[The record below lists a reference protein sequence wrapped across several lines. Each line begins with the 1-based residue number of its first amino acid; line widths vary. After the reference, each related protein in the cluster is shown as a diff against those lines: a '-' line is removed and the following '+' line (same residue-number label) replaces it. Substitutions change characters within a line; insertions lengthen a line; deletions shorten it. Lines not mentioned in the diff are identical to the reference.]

1 MHYQNPFG
9 GVPLT
14 QHVDLLLGKSYY
26 IVKSVYQALESIKNV
41 SDHVTTIIDISK
53 HLDEITSLNN
63 NESIKFFYKHWETI
77 ENLEDNLLN
86 IKEVGVNLPSI
97 KEIEANLPNI
107 ISVISIKDAI
117 NTNANNIEQ
126 IKNAKEYADSA
137 KASKDASK
145 KHEDKCQKIVDSVD
159 KYLTD
164 FPHIVK
170 SLAEVEAYPHDGFF
184 AIGGYGDPGQ
194 QRQDISNRVVKA
206 SSSTE
211 LRTLGERFTD
221 VVNVKD
227 YGAIGDGKIDDTQ
240 SFIAASKAKKPVWVP
255 GGKYL
260 VTGHVEGTF
269 YAESGTVSIV
279 GGPTVV
285 RSESPKDYRKEVLF
299 IGKGTLPVFSFVSE
313 RWGAGAK
320 VSVQGLAVDEDWNFY
335 VTCAVDNKQQNASDK
350 LFIVLKF
357 NERFEYVGAT
367 CFESEKYVEQ
377 IVVGEGKLIYAGSTS
392 ELFEHDLSSV
402 TWSNDVHLA
411 ETCTK
416 RKLLLNGFDNDFQ
429 LYEHAGKFY
438 NSCRSKFAGS
448 QAESV
453 RRDYIFAFDKDT
465 LTPAGVVKFD
475 FSDVG
480 WGGALSTANTAT
492 RKAYPKRQSFCVTDT
507 EIIFASGAYWS
518 SSFPDGEGY
527 RRQGIKT
534 FTKKG
539 ELKKTLLL
547 DPRRFRTKLQSVG
560 IQAQYV
566 EIESICERDGQVFSL
581 VATGEGDRF
590 VVFREFSDSA
600 SAIDF
605 SDCKSEEVMA
615 KQDSVLFQFG
625 GLPVNPLTGE
635 ALGTLAE
642 VLVFMRDTATQELA
656 FTVFSSDFDVTPLGV
671 TQTTTSIRIRSRYG
685 SAYLIDYMTSDKQ
698 GVGAAYAV
706 LSASDTVSITPV
718 SVRTANLRLMPAK
731 DFSGFSQRILF
742 ETNTGDV
749 AGAMLIHKDAADVL
763 EFGGN
768 TSLANSVS
776 SHSFFASSTGE
787 AGEKV
792 GVGVLKIDYR
802 GLYPYLDYK
811 YSLGLG
817 VKRFSQIY
825 AQTGTI
831 ETSDERAKTSIV
843 SPDEALMRAWGKVNF
858 RVFQFKDAVEKKG
871 ADARL
876 HVGVIAQQVIEAFAS
891 EGLDAT
897 RYGLLCYDKWEDEYE
912 DVEIVDAPEIVA
924 EDGTVTP
931 VKTHIEHRL
940 MTPAGDRY
948 GIRYEEALAL
958 ECAYL
963 RWELQK
969 IKQN

>member
-1 MHYQNPFG
+1 MTNYYHS
-9 GVPLT
+9 GVALAKKK
-14 QHVDLLLGKSYY
+14 GK
-26 IVKSVYQALESIKNV
+26 
-41 SDHVTTIIDISK
+41 DI
-53 HLDEITSLNN
+53 
-63 NESIKFFYKHWETI
+63 
-77 ENLEDNLLN
+77 
-86 IKEVGVNLPSI
+86 
-97 KEIEANLPNI
+97 
-107 ISVISIKDAI
+107 
-117 NTNANNIEQ
+117 
-126 IKNAKEYADSA
+126 
-137 KASKDASK
+137 
-145 KHEDKCQKIVDSVD
+145 
-159 KYLTD
+159 
-164 FPHIVK
+164 HIVETPVGIGDM
-170 SLAEVEAYPHDGFF
+170 LPVIAEGSSVSRVLRKRF
-184 AIGGYGDPGQ
+184 A
-194 QRQDISNRVVKA
+194 
-206 SSSTE
+206 
-211 LRTLGERFTD
+211 D

-227 YGAIGDGKIDDTQ
+227 FGAKGDGKTDDTQ
-240 SFIAASKAKKPVWVP
+240 AFRVASKARKPVWVP

-260 VTGHVEGTF
+260 VTGHVEGNF

-285 RSESPKDYRKEVLF
+285 RSESLKDYRKEVLF
-299 IGKGTLPVFSFVSE
+299 VGKGTLPVFSFVSE

-335 VTCAVDNKQQNASDK
+335 VTCAVDSKQQNASDN
-350 LFIVLKF
+350 LFVVIKF
-357 NERFEYVGAT
+357 NDRFEYVGAA

-377 IVVGEGKLIYAGSTS
+377 IVVGEGKLVYAGSSS

-402 TWSNDVHLA
+402 TWSNDFHLSA
-411 ETCTK
+411 SCAK
-416 RKLLLNGFDNDFQ
+416 RKIALEGFDNDFQ

-475 FSDVG
+475 FNDVG
-480 WGGALSTANTAT
+480 WGGTLSSANTAT

-507 EIIFASGAYWS
+507 EIIFAVGAYWS
-518 SSFPDGEGY
+518 ASFPDGEGY

-547 DPRRFRTKLQSVG
+547 DPRKFRAKLQSVG

-566 EIESICERDGQVFSL
+566 ETESVCERDGQVFSL
-581 VATGEGDRF
+581 VATGESDRF
-590 VVFREFSDSA
+590 VVFCEFSDSA

-605 SDCKSEEVMA
+605 SDCKSEETLA
-615 KQDSVLFQFG
+615 KQDPVLLLFG

-635 ALGTLAE
+635 ALGTLAD
-642 VLVFMRDTATQELA
+642 VLVFMRDTATQELS
-656 FTVFSSDFDVTPLGV
+656 FTAFSSDFDVTPLGV
-671 TQTTTSIRIRSRYG
+671 AQTTTSIRIRSRYG

-698 GVGAAYAV
+698 GAGAAYAV
-706 LSASDTVSITPV
+706 LSASNTVSITPI
-718 SVRTANLRLMPAK
+718 SVRTANLRLMPVK
-731 DFSGFSQRILF
+731 DFSGASQRILF
-742 ETNTGDV
+742 ETDTGDV
-749 AGAMLIHKDAADVL
+749 AGAMLVHKASADVL

-776 SHSFFASSTGE
+776 SYSFFASSTGV

-792 GVGVLKIDYR
+792 GVGVLKIDHQ

-817 VKRFSQIY
+817 AKRFSQIY

-843 SPDEALMRAWGKVNF
+843 SPDDSLMRAWGKVNF
-858 RVFQFKDAVEKKG
+858 KVFQFKDAVEKKG
-871 ADARL
+871 GDARL
-876 HVGVIAQQVIEAFAS
+876 HVGVIAQQVIEAFAT

-897 RYGLLCYDKWEDEYE
+897 RYGLLCYDKWDDEYE
-912 DVEIVDAPEIVA
+912 DVEVVDTPEVVA
-924 EDGTVTP
+924 EDGAVTP
-931 VKTHIEHRL
+931 AQTHVEHRL
-940 MTPAGDRY
+940 ETPAGDRY

-958 ECAYL
+958 EAAYQ
-963 RWELQK
+963 RWRLAQIEARL
-969 IKQN
+969 

>member
-1 MHYQNPFG
+1 MTNYYHS
-9 GVPLT
+9 GVALAKKK
-14 QHVDLLLGKSYY
+14 GK
-26 IVKSVYQALESIKNV
+26 
-41 SDHVTTIIDISK
+41 DI
-53 HLDEITSLNN
+53 
-63 NESIKFFYKHWETI
+63 
-77 ENLEDNLLN
+77 
-86 IKEVGVNLPSI
+86 
-97 KEIEANLPNI
+97 
-107 ISVISIKDAI
+107 
-117 NTNANNIEQ
+117 
-126 IKNAKEYADSA
+126 
-137 KASKDASK
+137 
-145 KHEDKCQKIVDSVD
+145 
-159 KYLTD
+159 
-164 FPHIVK
+164 HIVETPVGIGDM
-170 SLAEVEAYPHDGFF
+170 LPVAAAGTVYPRQLRYRF
-184 AIGGYGDPGQ
+184 A
-194 QRQDISNRVVKA
+194 
-206 SSSTE
+206 
-211 LRTLGERFTD
+211 D

-227 YGAIGDGKIDDTQ
+227 FGAKGDGKTDDTQ
-240 SFIAASKAKKPVWVP
+240 AFRVASKARKPVWVP

-260 VTGHVEGTF
+260 VTGHVEGNF

-285 RSESPKDYRKEVLF
+285 RSESLKDYRKEVLF
-299 IGKGTLPVFSFVSE
+299 VGKGTLPVFSFVSE

-335 VTCAVDNKQQNASDK
+335 VTCAVDNKQQNASDN
-350 LFIVLKF
+350 LFVVIKF
-357 NERFEYVGAT
+357 NDRFEYVGAE

-377 IVVGEGKLIYAGSTS
+377 IVVGEGKLVYAGSSS

-402 TWSNDVHLA
+402 TWSNDFHLSA
-411 ETCTK
+411 SCAK
-416 RKLLLNGFDNDFQ
+416 RKIALEGFDNDFQ

-475 FSDVG
+475 FNDVG
-480 WGGALSTANTAT
+480 WGGTLSSANTAT

-507 EIIFASGAYWS
+507 EIIFAVGAYWS
-518 SSFPDGEGY
+518 ASFPDGEGY

-547 DPRRFRTKLQSVG
+547 DPRKFRAKLQSVG

-566 EIESICERDGQVFSL
+566 ETESVCERDGQVFSL
-581 VATGEGDRF
+581 VATGESDRF
-590 VVFREFSDSA
+590 VVFCEFSDSA

-605 SDCKSEEVMA
+605 SDCKSEETLA
-615 KQDSVLFQFG
+615 KQDPVLLLFG

-635 ALGTLAE
+635 ALGTLAD
-642 VLVFMRDTATQELA
+642 VLVFMRDTATQELS
-656 FTVFSSDFDVTPLGV
+656 FTAFSSDFDVTPLGV
-671 TQTTTSIRIRSRYG
+671 AQTTTSIRIRSRYG

-698 GVGAAYAV
+698 GAGAAYAV
-706 LSASDTVSITPV
+706 LSASNTVSITPI
-718 SVRTANLRLMPAK
+718 SVRTANLRLMPVK
-731 DFSGFSQRILF
+731 DFSGASQRILF
-742 ETNTGDV
+742 ETDTGDV
-749 AGAMLIHKDAADVL
+749 AGAMLVHKASADVL

-776 SHSFFASSTGE
+776 SYSFFASSTGV

-792 GVGVLKIDYR
+792 GVGVLKIDHQ

-817 VKRFSQIY
+817 AKRFSQIY

-843 SPDEALMRAWGKVNF
+843 SPDDSLMRAWGKVGF
-858 RVFQFKDAVEKKG
+858 KVFQFKDAVEKKG

-876 HVGVIAQQVIEAFAS
+876 HVGVIAQEVKAAFES
-891 EGLDAT
+891 EGLDAS
-897 RYGLLCYDKWEDEYE
+897 RYGLFCHDAWEDEYE
-912 DVEIVDAPEIVA
+912 DVTVVDQPEVTDD
-924 EDGTVTP
+924 DGNITTPEVSHVEKRLVTA
-931 VKTHIEHRL
+931 
-940 MTPAGDRY
+940 AGDRY

-958 ECAYL
+958 ECAYQ
-963 RWELQK
+963 RWRLAQIEARL
-969 IKQN
+969 

>member
-1 MHYQNPFG
+1 MTIQYHS
-9 GVPLT
+9 GVALAKKK
-14 QHVDLLLGKSYY
+14 GK
-26 IVKSVYQALESIKNV
+26 
-41 SDHVTTIIDISK
+41 DI
-53 HLDEITSLNN
+53 
-63 NESIKFFYKHWETI
+63 
-77 ENLEDNLLN
+77 
-86 IKEVGVNLPSI
+86 
-97 KEIEANLPNI
+97 
-107 ISVISIKDAI
+107 
-117 NTNANNIEQ
+117 
-126 IKNAKEYADSA
+126 
-137 KASKDASK
+137 
-145 KHEDKCQKIVDSVD
+145 
-159 KYLTD
+159 
-164 FPHIVK
+164 HIVETPVGIGDM
-170 SLAEVEAYPHDGFF
+170 LPVIAEGSSVSRVLRKRF
-184 AIGGYGDPGQ
+184 A
-194 QRQDISNRVVKA
+194 
-206 SSSTE
+206 
-211 LRTLGERFTD
+211 D

-227 YGAIGDGKIDDTQ
+227 FGAKGDGKTDDTQ
-240 SFIAASKAKKPVWVP
+240 AFRVASKARKPVWVS

-260 VTGHVEGTF
+260 VTGHVEGNF

-285 RSESPKDYRKEVLF
+285 RSESLKDYRKEVLF
-299 IGKGTLPVFSFVSE
+299 VGKGTLPVFSFVSE

-335 VTCAVDNKQQNASDK
+335 VTCAVDSKQQNASDN
-350 LFIVLKF
+350 LFVVIKF
-357 NERFEYVGAT
+357 NDRFEYVGAA

-377 IVVGEGKLIYAGSTS
+377 IVVGEGKLVYAGSSS

-402 TWSNDVHLA
+402 TWSNDFHLSA
-411 ETCTK
+411 SCAK
-416 RKLLLNGFDNDFQ
+416 RKIALEGFDNDFQ

-475 FSDVG
+475 FNDVG
-480 WGGALSTANTAT
+480 WGGTLSSANTAT

-507 EIIFASGAYWS
+507 EIIFAVGAYWS
-518 SSFPDGEGY
+518 ASFPDGEGY

-547 DPRRFRTKLQSVG
+547 DPRKFRAKLQSVG

-566 EIESICERDGQVFSL
+566 ETESVCERDGQVFSL
-581 VATGEGDRF
+581 VATGESDRF
-590 VVFREFSDSA
+590 VVFCEFSDSA

-605 SDCKSEEVMA
+605 SDCKSEETLA
-615 KQDSVLFQFG
+615 KQDSVLLLFG

-635 ALGTLAE
+635 ALGTLAD
-642 VLVFMRDTATQELA
+642 VLVFMRDTATQELS
-656 FTVFSSDFDVTPLGV
+656 FTAFSSDFDVTPLGV
-671 TQTTTSIRIRSRYG
+671 AQTTTSIRIRSRYG

-698 GVGAAYAV
+698 GAGAAYAV
-706 LSASDTVSITPV
+706 LSASNTVSITPI
-718 SVRTANLRLMPAK
+718 SVRTANLRLMPVK
-731 DFSGFSQRILF
+731 DFSGASQRILF
-742 ETNTGDV
+742 ETDTGDV
-749 AGAMLIHKDAADVL
+749 AGAMLVHKASADVL

-776 SHSFFASSTGE
+776 SYSFFASSTGV

-792 GVGVLKIDYR
+792 GVGVLKIDHQ

-817 VKRFSQIY
+817 AKRFSQIY

-843 SPDEALMRAWGKVNF
+843 SPDDALMRAWGKVGF
-858 RVFQFKDAVEKKG
+858 KVFQFKDAVEKKG

-876 HVGVIAQQVIEAFAS
+876 HVGVIAQEVKAAFEA
-891 EGLDAT
+891 EGLDAS
-897 RYGLLCYDKWEDEYE
+897 RYGLFCHDAWEDEYE
-912 DVEIVDAPEIVA
+912 DVEVIDEPEVVA
-924 EDGTVTP
+924 EDGAVTP
-931 VKTHIEHRL
+931 AQTHVEHRL
-940 MTPAGDRY
+940 VTPAGDRY

-958 ECAYL
+958 ECAYQ
-963 RWELQK
+963 RWRLAQIEARL
-969 IKQN
+969 